1 MVQQQGTGVEE
12 LHACL
17 LRETGYA
24 YNKVYYNAFYIL
36 KLLIKGNI
44 LHFNFLDDILS
55 METGMRII
63 DASSDKEV
71 LREMGERLKR
81 LRIASLKTQAELAT
95 ATGVALRTIKNL
107 ESGKDVAFSTLV
119 KVMRALQVLQNLD
132 DAIPP
137 QEISPNEIMQMG
149 KQRERVRRGG
159 GRTTAWKWGDEG

>member
-1 MVQQQGTGVEE
+1 
-12 LHACL
+12 
-17 LRETGYA
+17 
-24 YNKVYYNAFYIL
+24 
-36 KLLIKGNI
+36 
-44 LHFNFLDDILS
+44 
-55 METGMRII
+55 MRII